1 MLENRSDDLSSPFLT
16 QTAAA
21 SLALRASLQDPAG
34 IPGLVRQGSDA
45 IWRAVFYVR
54 RSFWFLSRLIS
65 LALVV
70 SATDEDA
77 VGV

>member
-1 MLENRSDDLSSPFLT
+1 MLENRSDDRNSPFVT
-16 QTAAA
+16 QTA
-21 SLALRASLQDPAG
+21 SSMALRASLEPPAG
-34 IPGLVRQGSDA
+34 IPGLIRQGSDA
-45 IWRAVFYVR
+45 IWRVIFYVR
-54 RSFWFLSRLIS
+54 RSFWFMSRLIS

>member
-1 MLENRSDDLSSPFLT
+1 MLENRSEDRSSPFVT
-16 QTAAA
+16 QTTA
-21 SLALRASLQDPAG
+21 SSVVLRASLEPPAG

-45 IWRAVFYVR
+45 IWRAVFYLR
-54 RSFWFLSRLIS
+54 RSFWFMSRLIS

-70 SATDEDA
+70 SADEDA

>member
-1 MLENRSDDLSSPFLT
+1 MLENRSDDLSSPLST
-16 QTAAA
+16 QTAA
-21 SLALRASLQDPAG
+21 SIALRASLEPPAG
-34 IPGLVRQGSDA
+34 IQGLMRQGSDA
-45 IWRAVFYVR
+45 IWRGVFYAR